1 MKKDYLKVKVFW
13 LPTTKEVFFEGEAES
28 VSSQNQL
35 GKFDILPYHSN
46 FISLIFK
53 ELTIITSKKEK
64 IVYRFEKGVIK
75 VKNNEVVV
83 FLGL

>member
-13 LPTTKEVFFEGEAES
+13 LPTTKEVFFEGDAEA
-28 VSSQNQL
+28 VSSENQL

-46 FISLIFK
+46 FISLIFN
-53 ELTIITSKKEK
+53 ELIIITPKKER

-75 VKNNEVVV
+75 VKKNEVTI